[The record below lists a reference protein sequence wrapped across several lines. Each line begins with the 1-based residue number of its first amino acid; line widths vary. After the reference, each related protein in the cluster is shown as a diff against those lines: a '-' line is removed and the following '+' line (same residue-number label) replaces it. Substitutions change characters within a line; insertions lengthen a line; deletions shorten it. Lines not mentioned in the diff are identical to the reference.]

1 MSNMPGTI
9 YRAINVSAF
18 CLILIIMTGLIAGC
32 NGLGGYNQ
40 TNPGDTPNIPEQTS
54 FRIVGEV
61 GTPFRA
67 TISDSRSSWQVSGTV
82 PMSLAIVNDSPPD
95 RIMVTKLSNDGRLL
109 SIELIKGFTIEVLDS
124 TVSNFGTAVGAI
136 NGALPAFA
144 PPASPDVRFVVKNP
158 QVGLFQALVEDQNMS
173 NALESRIPAVILFDS
188 PNNGGSGL
196 VDGIFNQ
203 VYFTGV
209 FDIDL
214 LINGNLVQR
223 VVGAG
228 ETATL
233 KGNS

>member
-1 MSNMPGTI
+1 M
-9 YRAINVSAF
+9 
-18 CLILIIMTGLIAGC
+18 AGC
-32 NGLGGYNQ
+32 NGFGGYNQ
-40 TNPGDTPNIPEQTS
+40 TSPGDTPNIPEQTS

-109 SIELIKGFTIEVLDS
+109 SIELIKGFTVEVLDS
-124 TVSNFGTAVGAI
+124 TVSKFGSAVGAI
-136 NGALPAFA
+136 NGELPAFA
-144 PPASPDVRFVVKNP
+144 PPASPDVRFVVRNP
-158 QVGLFQALVEDQNMS
+158 QVGLFQALVEDQSMS
-173 NALESRIPAVILFDS
+173 NALESRIPAVILFDR

-196 VDGIFNQ
+196 VDGLFHQ

-214 LINGNLVQR
+214 MVNGNLVQR
-223 VVGAG
+223 VIGAG
-228 ETATL
+228 ENATL